1 LTWWDD
7 VGHYADLHATDSMKA
22 EGKRE
27 KGKADEI
34 SLYYIIAEVNR
45 FHAISMPMSGKKK
58 KHV

>member
-1 LTWWDD
+1 
-7 VGHYADLHATDSMKA
+7 MKA

-34 SLYYIIAEVNR
+34 SLYYIIAEDNR